1 MRGSLGTDGYLS
13 FTGEDAFESRL
24 VSVLSLGMVSVPAL
38 DGEGCLVHLL
48 NEP

>member
-13 FTGEDAFESRL
+13 FIGKDAFESRL

-38 DGEGCLVHLL
+38 DSEGCLVHLL